1 MKSVERTLI
10 VLFAQIREQLEDRY
24 VSAIAQVGGDAGEL
38 VASAFGYV
46 ARGVFAGRVKCPE
59 NGTDLSRLIAC
70 QAENLVRDEARRL
83 RRHRGVRS
91 VRASC
96 SLDAVRDRDHR
107 ELADTASYAKW
118 QGGHAVENQNRLER
132 AAIRVLH
139 RVFDLC
145 NVSRRNRL
153 VYTDIVLRGMR
164 PVDVAMR
171 RGLSRG
177 NCDVIVNRINKLLK
191 TYGRAVAKE
200 LLEEEQI

>member
-10 VLFAQIREQLEDRY
+10 VLFTQIREQLEDRY
-24 VSAIAQVGGDAGEL
+24 VAAIAQVGGDAGEL

-46 ARGVFAGRVKCPE
+46 AGGVLAGRVQCPE
-59 NGTDLSRLIAC
+59 NGHDLSCLIASKAAKMVC
-70 QAENLVRDEARRL
+70 DEARRL
-83 RRHRGVRS
+83 RRRRGVRS
-91 VRASC
+91 VRASR
-96 SLDAVRDRDHR
+96 SLDAVRDQDHR
-107 ELADTASYAKW
+107 QLVDMASWAKW
-118 QGGHAVENQNRLER
+118 RGGRADEDRELFGR
-132 AAIRVLH
+132 AAIRVLY

-177 NCDVIVNRINKLLK
+177 NCDVIVNRINTLLK
-191 TYGRAVAKE
+191 KHGRAVMKE
-200 LLEEEQI
+200 LLADGI